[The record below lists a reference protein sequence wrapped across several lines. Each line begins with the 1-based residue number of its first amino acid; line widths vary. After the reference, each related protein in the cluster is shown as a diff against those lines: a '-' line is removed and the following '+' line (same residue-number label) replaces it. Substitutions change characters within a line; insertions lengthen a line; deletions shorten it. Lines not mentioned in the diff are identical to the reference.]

1 MVFMESKLDS
11 KAATLFM
18 KFKINKSIILVT
30 YIFVSYSLFSQ
41 NNSLK
46 REIIAKVI
54 DSINAHNQLEFEMF
68 RSERNERNEF
78 VDGKFYAKM
87 NNSPFKIYVKNE
99 KPKKGAE
106 ILYVEGENDNKVLL
120 NTNSFP
126 YVSLSLNSENSLLLS
141 GGHHYIKEAGFGK
154 ISKIL
159 NYDMEKFQDNFLK
172 KISYEGIYK
181 WNNKKC
187 YKIRIE
193 YEDYQPI
200 NYYAK
205 KGETLYEICENKLIN
220 IAKIKEL
227 NPGLDIS
234 KKLLDNQEIIITNHY
249 FKILVLYIDLENYF
263 PIYQIVYDE
272 NGLYEKYIYT
282 KLVIN
287 KLIKNEEFN
296 REYKDYNF

>member
-1 MVFMESKLDS
+1 
-11 KAATLFM
+11 M

-68 RSERNERNEF
+68 RSERNEKNEF

-106 ILYVEGENDNKVLL
+106 ILYKEGENDNKVLL

-159 NYDMEKFQDNFLK
+159 NFDMKKFQDNFLK
-172 KISYEGIYK
+172 KISYEGIYN

-187 YKIRIE
+187 YKISIDN
-193 YEDYQPI
+193 EDYQPI

>member
-1 MVFMESKLDS
+1 
-11 KAATLFM
+11 M

-68 RSERNERNEF
+68 RSERNEKNEF

-159 NYDMEKFQDNFLK
+159 NFDMKKFQDNFLK
-172 KISYEGIYK
+172 KISYEGIYN

-187 YKIRIE
+187 YKISIDN
-193 YEDYQPI
+193 EDYQPI

-296 REYKDYNF
+296 REYKHYNF

>member
-1 MVFMESKLDS
+1 
-11 KAATLFM
+11 M
-18 KFKINKSIILVT
+18 KFKIKKSIILVS
-30 YIFVSYSLFSQ
+30 YILISSILFSQ

-46 REIIAKVI
+46 RDIITKVV
-54 DSINAHNQLEFEMF
+54 DSIDAHNQLEFEMF
-68 RSERNERNEF
+68 RSERNEKNEF

-87 NNSPFKIYVKNE
+87 NNNPFKIYVKNE

-120 NTNSFP
+120 NTNTFP
-126 YVSLSLNSENSLLLS
+126 YVSLYLCSENSILLS

-159 NYDMEKFQDNFLK
+159 NFDIEKFQDNFLK
-172 KISYEGIYK
+172 KIKYEGIFN
-181 WNNKKC
+181 WNDKKC

-193 YEDYQPI
+193 YGDYQTI

-205 KGETLYEICENKLIN
+205 NGETLFEICENKLIN

-234 KKLLDNQEIIITNHY
+234 KKLLDNQEIKITNHY
-249 FKILVLYIDLENYF
+249 FKMLVLYIDLENYF
-263 PIYQIVYDE
+263 PIYQLVYDE
-272 NGLYEKYIYT
+272 KGLYEKYIYT
-282 KLVIN
+282 KLVLN

-296 REYKDYNF
+296 RDYKDYNF

>member
-1 MVFMESKLDS
+1 
-11 KAATLFM
+11 M
-18 KFKINKSIILVT
+18 KFKINKSIILVS
-30 YIFVSYSLFSQ
+30 YIFVISSLFSQ

-46 REIIAKVI
+46 REIITKVI

-68 RSERNERNEF
+68 RSERNEKNEF
-78 VDGKFYAKM
+78 IDGKFYAKM
-87 NNSPFKIYVKNE
+87 NSKPLRIYIKNE

-106 ILYVEGENDNKVLL
+106 ILYVQGENDNKVLL

-126 YVSLSLNSENSLLLS
+126 YVSLSLNSQNSLLLS

-159 NYDMEKFQDNFLK
+159 NFDMEKFQDNFLK
-172 KISYEGIYK
+172 KISYEGIYN

-193 YEDYQPI
+193 YEDYQTI

-205 KGETLYEICENKLIN
+205 NGETLFEICENKLIN

-263 PIYQIVYDE
+263 PIYQLVYDE

-282 KLVIN
+282 KLVLN

-296 REYKDYNF
+296 RDYKDYNF

>member
-1 MVFMESKLDS
+1 
-11 KAATLFM
+11 M
-18 KFKINKSIILVT
+18 KFKINKSIILVS
-30 YIFVSYSLFSQ
+30 YIFVISSLFSQ

-46 REIIAKVI
+46 REIITKVI

-68 RSERNERNEF
+68 RSERNEKNEF
-78 VDGKFYAKM
+78 IDGKFYAKM
-87 NNSPFKIYVKNE
+87 NNNPFKIYVKNE

-106 ILYVEGENDNKVLL
+106 ILYLQGENDNKVLL

-126 YVSLSLNSENSLLLS
+126 YVSLSLNSQNSLLLS

-154 ISKIL
+154 IYKIL
-159 NYDMEKFQDNFLK
+159 NFDMEKFQDNFLK
-172 KISYEGIYK
+172 KISYEGIYN

-193 YEDYQPI
+193 YEDYQTI

-205 KGETLYEICENKLIN
+205 NGETLYEICENKLIN

-263 PIYQIVYDE
+263 PIYQLVYDE

-282 KLVIN
+282 KLVLN

-296 REYKDYNF
+296 RDYKDYNF

>member
-1 MVFMESKLDS
+1 
-11 KAATLFM
+11 M

-30 YIFVSYSLFSQ
+30 YIFVSSSLFSQ

-68 RSERNERNEF
+68 RSERNEKNEF

-159 NYDMEKFQDNFLK
+159 NFDMKKFQDNFLK
-172 KISYEGIYK
+172 KISYEGIYN

-187 YKIRIE
+187 YKISIDN
-193 YEDYQPI
+193 EDYQPI

-296 REYKDYNF
+296 REYKHYNF

>member
-1 MVFMESKLDS
+1 
-11 KAATLFM
+11 M

-68 RSERNERNEF
+68 RSERNEKNEF

-159 NYDMEKFQDNFLK
+159 NFDMKKFQDNFLK
-172 KISYEGIYK
+172 KISYEGIYN

-227 NPGLDIS
+227 NPTLDIS
-234 KKLLDNQEIIITNHY
+234 KKLIDNQEIIITNHY
-249 FKILVLYIDLENYF
+249 FKILVLYIDL
-263 PIYQIVYDE
+263 
-272 NGLYEKYIYT
+272 
-282 KLVIN
+282 
-287 KLIKNEEFN
+287 
-296 REYKDYNF
+296 

>member
-1 MVFMESKLDS
+1 
-11 KAATLFM
+11 M

-30 YIFVSYSLFSQ
+30 YIFVSSSLFSQ

-68 RSERNERNEF
+68 RSERNEKNEF
-78 VDGKFYAKM
+78 IDGKFYAKM
-87 NNSPFKIYVKNE
+87 NNNPFKIYVKNE

-106 ILYVEGENDNKVLL
+106 ILYVQGENDNKVLL

-126 YVSLSLNSENSLLLS
+126 YVSLSLNSQNSLLLS

-159 NYDMEKFQDNFLK
+159 NFDMEKFQDNFLK
-172 KISYEGIYK
+172 KISYEGIYN

-193 YEDYQPI
+193 YEDYQTI

-205 KGETLYEICENKLIN
+205 NGETLYEICENKLIN

-263 PIYQIVYDE
+263 PIYQLVYDE

-282 KLVIN
+282 KLVLN

-296 REYKDYNF
+296 RDYKDYNF

>member
-1 MVFMESKLDS
+1 
-11 KAATLFM
+11 M

-68 RSERNERNEF
+68 RSERNEKNEF

-159 NYDMEKFQDNFLK
+159 NFDMKKFQDNFLK
-172 KISYEGIYK
+172 KISYEGIYN

-187 YKIRIE
+187 YKISIDN
-193 YEDYQPI
+193 EDYQPI

>member
-1 MVFMESKLDS
+1 
-11 KAATLFM
+11 M

-30 YIFVSYSLFSQ
+30 YIFVSSSLFSQ

-54 DSINAHNQLEFEMF
+54 DSIDAHNQLEFEMF
-68 RSERNERNEF
+68 RSERNEKNEF

-87 NNSPFKIYVKNE
+87 NNNPFKIYVKNE

-106 ILYVEGENDNKVLL
+106 ILYVEGKNDNKILINP
-120 NTNSFP
+120 NTFP
-126 YVSLSLNSENSLLLS
+126 YISMSLSSESNLLLA
-141 GGHHYIKEAGFGK
+141 GGHHYIKQAGFSQM
-154 ISKIL
+154 SKTFKL
-159 NYDMEKFQDNFLK
+159 YKEKYGDHFLEMIDYK
-172 KISYEGIYK
+172 GIFN

-227 NPGLDIS
+227 NPALDIS
-234 KKLLDNQEIIITNHY
+234 KKLTDNQEIIITNHY

-263 PIYQIVYDE
+263 PIYQLVYDE

-296 REYKDYNF
+296 RDYKDYNF

>member
-1 MVFMESKLDS
+1 
-11 KAATLFM
+11 M

-46 REIIAKVI
+46 IEIIAKVI

-68 RSERNERNEF
+68 RSERNEKNEF

-159 NYDMEKFQDNFLK
+159 NFDMKKFQDNFLK
-172 KISYEGIYK
+172 KISYEGIYN

-187 YKIRIE
+187 YKISIDN
-193 YEDYQPI
+193 EDYQPI

-263 PIYQIVYDE
+263 PIYQLVYDE

-296 REYKDYNF
+296 RDYKDYNF

>member
-1 MVFMESKLDS
+1 
-11 KAATLFM
+11 M
-18 KFKINKSIILVT
+18 KFKINKSIILIT
-30 YIFVSYSLFSQ
+30 YIFVSSSLFSQ

-68 RSERNERNEF
+68 RSERNEKNEF

-87 NNSPFKIYVKNE
+87 NNNPLKIYVKNE

-126 YVSLSLNSENSLLLS
+126 YVSLSLNSQNSLLLS

-159 NYDMEKFQDNFLK
+159 NFDMEKFQDNFLK
-172 KISYEGIYK
+172 KISYEGIYN

-227 NPGLDIS
+227 NPALDIS
-234 KKLLDNQEIIITNHY
+234 KKLTDNQEIIITNHY

-263 PIYQIVYDE
+263 PIYQLVYDE

-296 REYKDYNF
+296 RDYKDYNF

>member
-1 MVFMESKLDS
+1 
-11 KAATLFM
+11 M
-18 KFKINKSIILVT
+18 KFKINKSIILVS
-30 YIFVSYSLFSQ
+30 YIFVISSLFSQ

-46 REIIAKVI
+46 REIITKVI

-68 RSERNERNEF
+68 RSERNEKNEF

-87 NNSPFKIYVKNE
+87 NNNPFKIYVKNE

-106 ILYVEGENDNKVLL
+106 ILYVEGKNDNKVLL

-126 YVSLSLNSENSLLLS
+126 YVSLSLNSQNSLLLS

-159 NYDMEKFQDNFLK
+159 NFDMEKFQDNFLK
-172 KISYEGIYK
+172 KISYEGIYN

-193 YEDYQPI
+193 YEDYQTI

-205 KGETLYEICENKLIN
+205 NGETLFEICENKLIN

-263 PIYQIVYDE
+263 PIYQLVYDE

-282 KLVIN
+282 KLVLN

-296 REYKDYNF
+296 RDYKDYNF

>member
-1 MVFMESKLDS
+1 
-11 KAATLFM
+11 M

-30 YIFVSYSLFSQ
+30 HIFVSSSLFSQ

-46 REIIAKVI
+46 REIITKVI

-68 RSERNERNEF
+68 RSERNEKNEF

-87 NNSPFKIYVKNE
+87 NNNPLKIYVKNE

-106 ILYVEGENDNKVLL
+106 ILYVQGENDNKVLL

-126 YVSLSLNSENSLLLS
+126 YVSLSLNSQNSLLLS

-159 NYDMEKFQDNFLK
+159 NFDMEKFQDNFLK
-172 KISYEGIYK
+172 KISYEGIYN

-227 NPGLDIS
+227 NPALDIS
-234 KKLLDNQEIIITNHY
+234 KKLTDNQEIIITNHY
-249 FKILVLYIDLENYF
+249 FKILVLFIDLENYF
-263 PIYQIVYDE
+263 PIYQLVYDE

-296 REYKDYNF
+296 RDYKDYNF

>member
-1 MVFMESKLDS
+1 
-11 KAATLFM
+11 M
-18 KFKINKSIILVT
+18 KFKINKSIILVS
-30 YIFVSYSLFSQ
+30 YIFVSSSLFSQ

-46 REIIAKVI
+46 REIIIKVI
-54 DSINAHNQLEFEMF
+54 DSIEAHNQLEFEMF
-68 RSERNERNEF
+68 RSERNEKNEF
-78 VDGKFYAKM
+78 IDGKFYAKM
-87 NNSPFKIYVKNE
+87 NSKPLRIYIKNE

-106 ILYVEGENDNKVLL
+106 ILYVQGENDNKVLL

-126 YVSLSLNSENSLLLS
+126 YVSLSLNSQNSLLLS

-159 NYDMEKFQDNFLK
+159 NFDMEKFQDNFLK
-172 KISYEGIYK
+172 KISYEGIYN

-193 YEDYQPI
+193 YEDYQTI

-205 KGETLYEICENKLIN
+205 NGETLFEICENKLIN

-263 PIYQIVYDE
+263 PIYQLVYDE

-282 KLVIN
+282 KLVLN

-296 REYKDYNF
+296 RDYKDYNF

>member
-1 MVFMESKLDS
+1 
-11 KAATLFM
+11 M

-30 YIFVSYSLFSQ
+30 YIFVSSSLFSQ

-68 RSERNERNEF
+68 RSERNEKNEF
-78 VDGKFYAKM
+78 IDGKFYAKM
-87 NNSPFKIYVKNE
+87 NNNPFKIYVKNE

-106 ILYVEGENDNKVLL
+106 ILYVQGENDNKVLL

-159 NYDMEKFQDNFLK
+159 SFDMEKFQDNFLN
-172 KISYEGIYK
+172 KISYEGIYN

-234 KKLLDNQEIIITNHY
+234 KKLLGNQKIIITNHH
-249 FKILVLYIDLENYF
+249 FKMLVLFINLENYF
-263 PIYQIVYDE
+263 PIYQLVYDE

-296 REYKDYNF
+296 RDYKDYNF

>member
-1 MVFMESKLDS
+1 
-11 KAATLFM
+11 M

-30 YIFVSYSLFSQ
+30 YIFVSSSLFSQ
-41 NNSLK
+41 NSSLK

-68 RSERNERNEF
+68 RSERNEKNEF

-87 NNSPFKIYVKNE
+87 NNNPFKIYVKNE

-159 NYDMEKFQDNFLK
+159 SFDMEKFQDNFLN
-172 KISYEGIYK
+172 KISYEGIYN

-234 KKLLDNQEIIITNHY
+234 KKLLGNQKIIITNHH
-249 FKILVLYIDLENYF
+249 FKMLVLFINLENYF
-263 PIYQIVYDE
+263 PIYQLVYDE

-296 REYKDYNF
+296 RDYKDYNF

>member
-1 MVFMESKLDS
+1 
-11 KAATLFM
+11 M

-68 RSERNERNEF
+68 RSERNEKNEF

-159 NYDMEKFQDNFLK
+159 NFDMEKFQDNFLK
-172 KISYEGIYK
+172 KISYEGIYN

-187 YKIRIE
+187 YKISIDN
-193 YEDYQPI
+193 EDYQPI

-249 FKILVLYIDLENYF
+249 FKILILYIDLENYF

>member
-1 MVFMESKLDS
+1 
-11 KAATLFM
+11 M

-30 YIFVSYSLFSQ
+30 YIFVSSSLFSQ

-68 RSERNERNEF
+68 RSERNEKNEF

-87 NNSPFKIYVKNE
+87 NNNPFKIYVKNE

-159 NYDMEKFQDNFLK
+159 SFDMEKFQDNFLN
-172 KISYEGIYK
+172 KISYEGIYN

-193 YEDYQPI
+193 YEDYQTI

-234 KKLLDNQEIIITNHY
+234 KKLLGKQKIIITNHH
-249 FKILVLYIDLENYF
+249 FKMLVLYIDLENYF
-263 PIYQIVYDE
+263 PIYQLVYDE
-272 NGLYEKYIYT
+272 NGLYEKYLYKISH
-282 KLVIN
+282 KQIN
-287 KLIKNEEFN
+287 
-296 REYKDYNF
+296 

>member
-1 MVFMESKLDS
+1 
-11 KAATLFM
+11 M

-30 YIFVSYSLFSQ
+30 YIFVSSSLFSQ

-46 REIIAKVI
+46 REIITRVI
-54 DSINAHNQLEFEMF
+54 DSIDAHNQLEFEMF
-68 RSERNERNEF
+68 RSERNEKNEF
-78 VDGKFYAKM
+78 VEGKFFAKM
-87 NNSPFKIYVKNE
+87 SNNPFKIYVKNE

-106 ILYVEGENDNKVLL
+106 ILYVEGENNNKVLL
-120 NTNSFP
+120 NTNTFP
-126 YVSLSLNSENSLLLS
+126 YVSLSLSYENSILLS

-159 NYDMEKFQDNFLK
+159 NFDIENFQDKFLK
-172 KISYEGIYK
+172 KIKYEGIFS
-181 WNNKKC
+181 WNDKKC

-193 YEDYQPI
+193 HGDYQTI

-205 KGETLYEICENKLIN
+205 NGETLFEICENKLIN

-234 KKLLDNQEIIITNHY
+234 KKLLENQEIKITNHY
-249 FKILVLYIDLENYF
+249 FKMLVLYVDLENYF
-263 PIYQIVYDE
+263 PIYQLVYDE
-272 NGLYEKYIYT
+272 KGLYEKYIYT
-282 KLVIN
+282 KLDLK

-296 REYKDYNF
+296 RDYKDYNF

>member
-1 MVFMESKLDS
+1 
-11 KAATLFM
+11 M

-68 RSERNERNEF
+68 RSERNEKNEF
-78 VDGKFYAKM
+78 FDGKFYAKM

-159 NYDMEKFQDNFLK
+159 NFDMKKFQDNFLK
-172 KISYEGIYK
+172 KISFEGIYN

-187 YKIRIE
+187 YKISIDN
-193 YEDYQPI
+193 EDYQPI

-227 NPGLDIS
+227 NPGLGIS
-234 KKLLDNQEIIITNHY
+234 KKLIDNQKIIITNHY
-249 FKILVLYIDLENYF
+249 FKKLVLYIDLENYF
-263 PIYQIVYDE
+263 PIYQLVYDE

-296 REYKDYNF
+296 RDYKDYNF

>member
-1 MVFMESKLDS
+1 
-11 KAATLFM
+11 M
-18 KFKINKSIILVT
+18 KFKMNKSTILVS
-30 YIFVSYSLFSQ
+30 YILFTSSLFSQ
-41 NNSLK
+41 NISLK
-46 REIIAKVI
+46 REIITKVI
-54 DSINAHNQLEFEMF
+54 DSIDAHNQLEFEMF
-68 RSERNERNEF
+68 RSERNEKNEF

-87 NNSPFKIYVKNE
+87 RNNPFKIYVKNE

-106 ILYVEGENDNKVLL
+106 ILYVTDENDNKVLL

-126 YVSLSLNSENSLLLS
+126 YVSLSLSVENSLLLS

-159 NYDMEKFQDNFLK
+159 NFDMEKFQDNFLK
-172 KISYEGIYK
+172 KISYEGIYN

-187 YKIRIE
+187 CKIRIE

-200 NYYAK
+200 NYFAE

-227 NPGLDIS
+227 NPGLGIS
-234 KKLLDNQEIIITNHY
+234 KKLIDNQKIIITNHY
-249 FKILVLYIDLENYF
+249 FKKLVLYIDLENYF
-263 PIYQIVYDE
+263 PIYQLVYDE

-296 REYKDYNF
+296 RDYKDYNF

>member
-1 MVFMESKLDS
+1 
-11 KAATLFM
+11 M

-68 RSERNERNEF
+68 RSERNEKNEF

-159 NYDMEKFQDNFLK
+159 NFDMKKFQDNFLK
-172 KISYEGIYK
+172 KISYEGIYN

-187 YKIRIE
+187 YKISIDN
-193 YEDYQPI
+193 EDYQPI

-296 REYKDYNF
+296 RDYKDYNF

>member
-1 MVFMESKLDS
+1 
-11 KAATLFM
+11 M

-68 RSERNERNEF
+68 RSERNEKNEF

-159 NYDMEKFQDNFLK
+159 NFDMKKFQDNFLK
-172 KISYEGIYK
+172 KISYEGIYN

-187 YKIRIE
+187 YKISIDN
-193 YEDYQPI
+193 EDYQPI

-263 PIYQIVYDE
+263 PIYQLVYDE

-296 REYKDYNF
+296 RDYKDYNF

>member
-1 MVFMESKLDS
+1 
-11 KAATLFM
+11 M

-30 YIFVSYSLFSQ
+30 YIIVSSSLFSQ

-46 REIIAKVI
+46 REIITRVI
-54 DSINAHNQLEFEMF
+54 DSIDAHNQLEFEMF
-68 RSERNERNEF
+68 RSERNQKNEF
-78 VDGKFYAKM
+78 VEGKFYAKM
-87 NNSPFKIYVKNE
+87 SKNPFKIYVKNE

-106 ILYVEGENDNKVLL
+106 ILYVEGENNNKVLL
-120 NTNSFP
+120 NTNTFP
-126 YVSLSLNSENSLLLS
+126 YVSLSLSYENSILLS

-159 NYDMEKFQDNFLK
+159 NFDIENFQDKFLK
-172 KISYEGIYK
+172 KIKYEGIFS
-181 WNNKKC
+181 WNDKKC

-193 YEDYQPI
+193 HGDYQTI

-205 KGETLYEICENKLIN
+205 NGETLFEICENKLIN

-234 KKLLDNQEIIITNHY
+234 KKLLENQEIKITNHY
-249 FKILVLYIDLENYF
+249 FKMLVLYVDLENYF
-263 PIYQIVYDE
+263 PIYQLVYDE
-272 NGLYEKYIYT
+272 KGLYEKYIYT
-282 KLVIN
+282 KLELK

-296 REYKDYNF
+296 RDYKDYNF

>member
-1 MVFMESKLDS
+1 
-11 KAATLFM
+11 M

-30 YIFVSYSLFSQ
+30 YIIVSSSLFSQ

-46 REIIAKVI
+46 REIITRVI
-54 DSINAHNQLEFEMF
+54 DSIDAHNQLEFEMF
-68 RSERNERNEF
+68 RSERNQKNEF
-78 VDGKFYAKM
+78 VEGKFYAKM
-87 NNSPFKIYVKNE
+87 SKNPFKIYVKNE

-106 ILYVEGENDNKVLL
+106 ILYVEGENNNKVLL
-120 NTNSFP
+120 NTNTFP
-126 YVSLSLNSENSLLLS
+126 YVSLSLSYENSILLS

-159 NYDMEKFQDNFLK
+159 NFDIENFQDKFLK
-172 KISYEGIYK
+172 KIKYEGIFS
-181 WNNKKC
+181 WNDKKC

-193 YEDYQPI
+193 HGDYQTI

-205 KGETLYEICENKLIN
+205 NGETLFEICENKLIN

-234 KKLLDNQEIIITNHY
+234 KKLLENQEIKITNHY
-249 FKILVLYIDLENYF
+249 FKMLVLYVDLENYF
-263 PIYQIVYDE
+263 PIYQLVYDE
-272 NGLYEKYIYT
+272 KGLYEKYIYT
-282 KLVIN
+282 KLDLK

-296 REYKDYNF
+296 RDYKDYNF

>member
-1 MVFMESKLDS
+1 
-11 KAATLFM
+11 M

-30 YIFVSYSLFSQ
+30 YIFVSSSLFSQ

-68 RSERNERNEF
+68 RSERNEKNEF

-87 NNSPFKIYVKNE
+87 NKNPFKIYVKNE

-106 ILYVEGENDNKVLL
+106 ILYVQGENDNKVLL

-159 NYDMEKFQDNFLK
+159 NFDMEKFQDNFLN
-172 KISYEGIYK
+172 KISYEGIYN

-227 NPGLDIS
+227 NPALDIS
-234 KKLLDNQEIIITNHY
+234 KKLTDNQEIKITNHY
-249 FKILVLYIDLENYF
+249 FKMLVLYIDLENYF
-263 PIYQIVYDE
+263 PIYQLVYDE

-296 REYKDYNF
+296 RDYKDYNF